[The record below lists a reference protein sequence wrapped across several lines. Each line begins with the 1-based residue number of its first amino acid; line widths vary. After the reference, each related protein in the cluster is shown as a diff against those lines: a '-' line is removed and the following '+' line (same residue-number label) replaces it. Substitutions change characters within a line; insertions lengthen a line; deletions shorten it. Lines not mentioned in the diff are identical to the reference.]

1 MKDFWEKLDEAFAHI
16 FKTKKKDEDI
26 DNERRLPR
34 KKERTRT
41 Q

>member
-16 FKTKKKDEDI
+16 FKTKKKNEDI
-26 DNERRLPR
+26 DERRLPR